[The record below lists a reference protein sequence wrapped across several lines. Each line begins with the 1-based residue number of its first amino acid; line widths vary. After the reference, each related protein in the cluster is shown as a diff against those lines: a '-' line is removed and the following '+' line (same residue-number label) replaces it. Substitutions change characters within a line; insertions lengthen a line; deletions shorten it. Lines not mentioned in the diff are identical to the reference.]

1 MSANAINRQPESFH
15 NKNKDTTN
23 VAILSISL
31 PIPGP
36 SLALCQQPGMHLTE
50 IDHHTIVHMN
60 IEEVRQRIA
69 GKRGSRVVLKLTDR
83 DGGAN
88 AYLGGRYSWTGQ
100 LCCLWMMQ
108 SRLFVRI
115 FSDLFF

>member
-1 MSANAINRQPESFH
+1 MLTYLMFSHPTPCPLLF
-15 NKNKDTTN
+15 
-23 VAILSISL
+23 
-31 PIPGP
+31 
-36 SLALCQQPGMHLTE
+36 LCQQPGMHLTE
-50 IDHHTIVHMN
+50 IDHHTIVHMD

-88 AYLGGRYSWTGQ
+88 AYLGGRYGWTGQ
-100 LCCLWMMQ
+100 FCCLWLMQ
-108 SRLFVRI
+108 SRLFVRM